1 MQREGKSLFSVAFR
15 LSVALFLPS
24 SRHESDFN
32 HTRARGALV
41 VPSSFGFMEVRS
53 LGTQKTPP
61 FTGPC
66 SSYPPSKSAHP
77 KGPLPTPASH
87 PPLCVSTRPPSPPPP
102 RETENKQRRYV
113 KRHSIPWGPLLRQ
126 KVLRRAIAV
135 KLKRLNRRYI

>member
-53 LGTQKTPP
+53 LGTQK
-61 FTGPC
+61 
-66 SSYPPSKSAHP
+66 
-77 KGPLPTPASH
+77 PLPLPVPAAPTPLQNQLTQKVRS
-87 PPLCVSTRPPSPPPP
+87 PPRPPTPLSVFPRVPPPHP
-102 RETENKQRRYV
+102 LPA
-113 KRHSIPWGPLLRQ
+113 KRKTNNDDTSKDTLSPGDLC
-126 KVLRRAIAV
+126 
-135 KLKRLNRRYI
+135 